1 MCSTKTWT
9 TMQYNTIQYN
19 QLPSPPK
26 KLLMFRTTEWVTR
39 LLPHSEKNLRISILR
54 YDPTLRLLHVMID
67 RSKISLLW
75 NSKKLC
81 LYVLA
86 TNKRRQTFFSHYVLI
101 PPTALLWDA
110 SRPTMAFL
118 PWINQ
123 SKRKENKTTC
133 SIQQQKSG
141 RTIERTT
148 ISTSERRPVPIHDD
162 DDDDRISY
170 FNINSQS
177 AEQITCSSLHYSKIK
192 IKYPS
197 TQGKHR

>member
-1 MCSTKTWT
+1 MPSRTIDDQCHSLKLWFWT
-9 TMQYNTIQYN
+9 DLYTAELLIRILMSGPICMPF
-19 QLPSPPK
+19 LPPVAEKSQK
-26 KLLMFRTTEWVTR
+26 KNSKF
-39 LLPHSEKNLRISILR
+39 
-54 YDPTLRLLHVMID
+54 
-67 RSKISLLW
+67 SKISLLW

-148 ISTSERRPVPIHDD
+148 ISTSERRPVPIKSNP
-162 DDDDRISY
+162 RRWRWRWR
-170 FNINSQS
+170 
-177 AEQITCSSLHYSKIK
+177 L
-192 IKYPS
+192 
-197 TQGKHR
+197 R